1 MLSGTVEGARAP
13 KRCVLLE
20 CQEIEKFAIALTML
34 DQVTRRSLREGR
46 EGECCLLPFRVLGE
60 AVRIFLC

>member
-34 DQVTRRSLREGR
+34 DRSLADPQEKAGVASCPFVFW
-46 EGECCLLPFRVLGE
+46 EMLLG
-60 AVRIFLC
+60 ILC

>member
-34 DQVTRRSLREGR
+34 DQVTRRSSREG
-46 EGECCLLPFRVLGE
+46 GCCLLPFRVLGE